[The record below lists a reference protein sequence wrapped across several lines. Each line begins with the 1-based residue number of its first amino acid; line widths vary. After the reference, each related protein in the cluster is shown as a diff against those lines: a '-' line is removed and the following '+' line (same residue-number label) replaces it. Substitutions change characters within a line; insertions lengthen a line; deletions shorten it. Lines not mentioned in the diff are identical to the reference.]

1 MKNESI
7 KNFLK
12 YSGIRA
18 LKTFCQSILALI
30 PAGITIEAVDWRV
43 VLGTAFLAAI
53 LSLCTSTIT
62 GLPELKV
69 EDIT

>member
-43 VLGTAFLAAI
+43 VLGTSVLAAI
-53 LSLCTSTIT
+53 LSVCTSVIT
-62 GLPELKV
+62 GLPEVKGDEV
-69 EDIT
+69 